1 MIWKLQFKTLLP
13 LQIIGYSITLC
24 IGLVLI
30 LTTIN
35 IYTDTKPLL
44 EKETD
49 VFKENAVVV
58 SKKISNLST
67 ISSSLSSLRGKNVN
81 RSQTYFSNKEIN
93 DLTSKDYVKEVN
105 LFKRA
110 NGFDIYLDIKEL
122 GLRTDLFFESIP
134 DKYIE
139 TNVNWKWSEK
149 NN

>member
-1 MIWKLQFKTLLP
+1 MIWRLQFKTLLP

-122 GLRTDLFFESIP
+122 GLKLICFLKVFRTNISKQMLIGNGV
-134 DKYIE
+134 K
-139 TNVNWKWSEK
+139 K

>member
-1 MIWKLQFKTLLP
+1 MIWRLQFKTLLP

-49 VFKENAVVV
+49 VFKDNAVVV

-81 RSQTYFSNKEIN
+81 SRINAGTY
-93 DLTSKDYVKEVN
+93 
-105 LFKRA
+105 
-110 NGFDIYLDIKEL
+110 
-122 GLRTDLFFESIP
+122 
-134 DKYIE
+134 
-139 TNVNWKWSEK
+139 
-149 NN
+149 